1 MAFKEGQQVRLV
13 APVIQGSIED
23 IRFNKGTEELEYLVT
38 YTDADGEA
46 QTRWFTE
53 SSLEVI

>member
-1 MAFKEGQQVRLV
+1 MKEGQQVRLKQ
-13 APVIQGSIED
+13 PVIEGAIED

-38 YTDADGEA
+38 YTDGEGEG

-53 SSLEVI
+53 SVLEAL

>member
-1 MAFKEGQQVRLV
+1 MAMKEGQQVRLKQ
-13 APVIQGSIED
+13 PVIEGAIED

-38 YTDADGEA
+38 YVDGEGET

-53 SSLEVI
+53 SVLEAL